1 MGSRGATCI
10 AWDEL
15 SGLLAVAVKRRI
27 VVYALVG
34 SDFVQKGEH
43 LLPSTAD
50 AACCM
55 VWAGGPY
62 AMPPTY
68 F

>member
-10 AWDEL
+10 AWDEP

-34 SDFVQKGEH
+34 SDLVQKGEH
-43 LLPSTAD
+43 SLQSTAD

-55 VWAGGPY
+55 VWAGGSY
-62 AMPPTY
+62 AMPAAY
-68 F
+68 Y